1 MRYSSP
7 NFSCCNNPLPVVV
20 LECSV
25 AAQTQVVML
34 VSCCCCCCCCVVV
47 VVVVV
52 GVAAADLQLVVVGV
66 ACHRTRS
73 SPAGHGLVR
82 EPSAWGCLVLVA
94 VVGVAVVAGVA
105 GQRVAD
111 NPVKTG

>member
-1 MRYSSP
+1 MRYSSLH
-7 NFSCCNNPLPVVV
+7 FSCCNNPLPVVV

-34 VSCCCCCCCCVVV
+34 VSVAAAAAAAVV

-66 ACHRTRS
+66 ACHRKRS